1 VRENFAHGA
10 DHVKLFTTGGVS
22 TAGSTLQASG
32 YSREEIR
39 AAVEEAERVGKY
51 AAAHAHGG
59 PGLRWALEEGV
70 STIEHGALATDDDVQ
85 LMIDK
90 KAWLIC
96 TFSVLFHPT
105 GIEQGDA
112 AQPSIIDKVHWARGV
127 VNTNFPRILASGVQY
142 AVGTDSMHGLMS
154 YEVATL
160 VRLGVSATDALL
172 AATRGGAAACRIL
185 DRTGTLESGKDAD
198 IIAVRGDPL
207 ADIAALRNIAFVMR
221 AGRTIVPTP
230 SHAAITS
237 AAQDRRD
244 PVVVA

>member
-1 VRENFAHGA
+1 
-10 DHVKLFTTGGVS
+10 
-22 TAGSTLQASG
+22 
-32 YSREEIR
+32 
-39 AAVEEAERVGKY
+39 
-51 AAAHAHGG
+51 
-59 PGLRWALEEGV
+59 
-70 STIEHGALATDDDVQ
+70 
-85 LMIDK
+85 
-90 KAWLIC
+90 
-96 TFSVLFHPT
+96 
-105 GIEQGDA
+105 
-112 AQPSIIDKVHWARGV
+112 
-127 VNTNFPRILASGVQY
+127 
-142 AVGTDSMHGLMS
+142 MHGLMS